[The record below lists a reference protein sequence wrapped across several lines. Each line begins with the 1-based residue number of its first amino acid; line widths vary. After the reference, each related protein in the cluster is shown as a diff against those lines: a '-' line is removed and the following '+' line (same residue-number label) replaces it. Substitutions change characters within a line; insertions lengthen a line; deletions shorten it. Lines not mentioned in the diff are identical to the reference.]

1 MTVWPLHD
9 FLPKY
14 KKSPCARRGI
24 SCLILQRAEQ
34 SDEQRQQ
41 DEYSGD
47 PLRQAGE
54 LRVQRAGLALAKIGV
69 GTAGDRAEAI
79 LCAILENDHDRQYN
93 AGDHLEDQE
102 NQLQGIHSKKPP
114 KTAAVTA
121 AACRNQPKGRIY
133 IQYLQ

>member
-1 MTVWPLHD
+1 MAYTLDDLDLLYPGAD
-9 FLPKY
+9 D
-14 KKSPCARRGI
+14 RRI
-24 SCLILQRAEQ
+24 RNESDIVAE
-34 SDEQRQQ
+34 
-41 DEYSGD
+41 
-47 PLRQAGE
+47 A
-54 LRVQRAGLALAKIGV
+54 

-133 IQYLQ
+133 IQCLQ